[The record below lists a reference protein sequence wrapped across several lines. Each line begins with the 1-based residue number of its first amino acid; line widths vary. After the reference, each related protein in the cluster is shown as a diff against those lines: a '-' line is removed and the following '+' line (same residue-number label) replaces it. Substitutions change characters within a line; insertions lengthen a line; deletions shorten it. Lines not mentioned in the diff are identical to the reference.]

1 MRRQCYSSRL
11 IRRFSFPTLT
21 LLPLLCAMPVQGGIR
36 AGAAVRAIT
45 PAIDPNKPVYI
56 AGFGNNR
63 VATGVHDDLYARC
76 LAMRS
81 GGPPVVLC
89 SIDSIGLFYDDVL
102 KIRAGV
108 PQAQVL
114 VSATHSHETPDT
126 LGLWGPKEG
135 VSGLNEEYN
144 AFVVRRTIEA
154 AQAALKSMHGAKLAV
169 TKTHPPELATYI
181 RDSRPPQVLDD
192 ELVIVRLTRGN
203 GRGIATL
210 INWANHPEALGSKNT
225 LLTADFPWALA
236 RDTESRLG
244 GVTIFVNGALGGL
257 MTPLGVKVRDP
268 RYNEIA
274 PNDSFRFAEVIGN
287 GVADIVVD
295 TILKTPH
302 TSASKVT
309 YQETLVK
316 IPVAN
321 PGFVQASEANLY
333 RGRKAFGPDK
343 MSTSPVGLLRIMH
356 RGKPLLEAAAVPG
369 ELYPE
374 ISLGGVVRY
383 PGADFPDAAIEPG
396 VKTMMKAPYRMVL
409 GLTNDEIG
417 YIIPKAE
424 WDNQAPWLNNAPK
437 RLYGEVNSLG
447 PEAAP
452 VITQAVKDLL
462 SKP

>member
-1 MRRQCYSSRL
+1 VA
-11 IRRFSFPTLT
+11 
-21 LLPLLCAMPVQGGIR
+21 LLPLLCSLPVQGGIQ
-36 AGAAVRAIT
+36 AGAAARSIT
-45 PAIDPNKPVYI
+45 PAMDPAKPVYM

-63 VATGVHDDLYARC
+63 VATGVHDELYARC

-89 SIDSIGLFYDDVL
+89 SVDSIGLFFDDVQ

-108 PQAQVL
+108 PQAQVI
-114 VSATHSHETPDT
+114 VAATHSHETPDT
-126 LGLWGPKEG
+126 LGLWGPSPG
-135 VSGLNEEYN
+135 VSGINEEYN
-144 AFVVRRTIEA
+144 ALVVRRTIEA
-154 AQAALKSMHGAKLAV
+154 AQAALKSMRGAKLTI
-169 TKTHPPELATYI
+169 TKTHPPELASYM
-181 RDSRPPQVLDD
+181 RDSRPPVLLDD
-192 ELVIVRLTRGN
+192 ELVILRLTRGN

-244 GVTIFVNGALGGL
+244 GVTIFVNGSLGGL

-274 PNDSFRFAEVIGN
+274 PPDSFRLAEVIGN
-287 GVADIVVD
+287 QVADLVVD
-295 TILKTPH
+295 TILKTRP
-302 TSASKVT
+302 SGSSKVT

-316 IPVAN
+316 IPVSN
-321 PGFVQASEANLY
+321 PGFVHAAAANLDK
-333 RGRKAFGPDK
+333 GRKAIGPDK
-343 MSTSPVGLLRIMH
+343 VSTTPVGLLRIMH
-356 RGKPLLEAAAVPG
+356 RGKPLLEAAAIPG

-374 ISLGGVVRY
+374 LSLGGVVRY
-383 PGADFPDAAIEPG
+383 PGADFPDAPIEPG

-424 WDNQAPWLNNAPK
+424 WDNQAPWLNNATK
-437 RLYGEVNSLG
+437 RLYGEVNSIG

-452 VITQAVKDLL
+452 VITQAVKELL